1 MGSAEG
7 AMIFKRPRKMTNPFR
22 IEVTKVGLRR
32 SFFKDLYHIV
42 LAASWFEFFLVNTTL
57 YLMLNLFFAGLYL
70 VGGENIVNADPGSY
84 WDAFV
89 FSFQTSTTIGY
100 GHLLPANT
108 YADAI
113 VVLDTLSGIIFV
125 AITTGLAFAKFS
137 KPTARVLFTS
147 RCVIHK
153 YEGHKTL
160 FFRVANARDSHIAG
174 ASIEASI
181 VLAEESPEGLT
192 MQRIRDLKLVRSKSP
207 VFSLSWTVMHIIDES
222 SPLLQL
228 TWEDLV
234 EKNVR
239 IVVSLTGIDD
249 WTAQLVHSNQIYK
262 YDEILYNKR
271 FADILS
277 DNEDGSVTM
286 NYGQFNEVIPFEDRS
301 H

>member
-1 MGSAEG
+1 
-7 AMIFKRPRKMTNPFR
+7 MIIRRPSRMSNPFR
-22 IEVTKVGLRR
+22 LEVKKVGLHR
-32 SFFKDLYHIV
+32 SFFKDIYHIV
-42 LAASWFEFFLVNTTL
+42 LKASWLEFFLVNTTL
-57 YLMLNLFFAGLYL
+57 YLCLNLFFASLYL
-70 VGGENIVNADPGSY
+70 VGGNNILNADPGSF

-100 GHLLPANT
+100 GQLLPANT

-113 VVLDTLSGIIFV
+113 VVIDTLAGIIFV

-137 KPTARVLFTS
+137 KPTAHVLFTN
-147 RCVIHK
+147 CAVIHK
-153 YEGHKTL
+153 YEGKKTL
-160 FFRVANARDSHIAG
+160 FFRVANARDSHIAD

-181 VLAEESPEGLT
+181 VMADESPEGVT

-207 VFSLSWTVMHIIDES
+207 IFALSWTVMHVIDES
-222 SPLLQL
+222 SPLLKF

-239 IVVSLTGIDD
+239 IVISLTGIDD
-249 WTAQLVHSNQIYK
+249 WTAQLVHSNQMYK
-262 YDEILYNKR
+262 YDEIVYNKR

-286 NYGQFNEVIPFEDRS
+286 DYGKFNELIPFEDKTVQ
-301 H
+301 